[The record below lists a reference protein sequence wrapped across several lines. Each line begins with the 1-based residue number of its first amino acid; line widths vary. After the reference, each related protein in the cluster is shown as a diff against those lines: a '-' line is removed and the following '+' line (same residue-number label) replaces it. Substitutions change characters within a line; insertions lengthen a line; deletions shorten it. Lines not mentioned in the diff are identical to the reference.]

1 MDPGRGKIAIKNT
14 IRQTKKIGIQMV
26 YQIKVLC
33 SCKFMKLIIVL
44 KLYEISILSKNK
56 PKYLVTMYVTYVQI
70 VQKKNY
76 RRRENEC

>member
-70 VQKKNY
+70 VQKKKL
-76 RRRENEC
+76 